1 MLRKTIVLA
10 WTLLGLSFGLGANAE
25 AGSALALDVIGGK
38 EFFDEFTQNLTIG
51 WSFTVTTP
59 VTVMDLGI
67 WDFADHT
74 LVHDH
79 PVGIW
84 DAGGTLL
91 ASTTITSSS
100 TTVASSSGE
109 GQWLFNSIHPLVL
122 TDGHYVVGALI
133 YFNDLV
139 DGGQT
144 KAKYTTAPGV
154 TYDANAELYANTL
167 SFPNGTFAGFDG
179 GNFGAN
185 FEFASVPEPS
195 TLTLLGVAGMCLAVA
210 AGRGITPSRP
220 LTGTGPIIR
229 ISGA

>member
-1 MLRKTIVLA
+1 MVLA
-10 WTLLGLSFGLGANAE
+10 WTLLGLSIGLGADAR
-25 AGSALALDVIGGK
+25 AGSALALDVTGGK

-59 VTVMDLGI
+59 VIVTDLGI
-67 WDFADHT
+67 WDYAGHT

-91 ASTTITSSS
+91 ASTTITASS
-100 TTVASSSGE
+100 TPVASSSGE

-144 KAKYTTAPGV
+144 KAKSTTAPGV
-154 TYDANAELYANTL
+154 TYDANAEFYANSL
-167 SFPNGTFAGFDG
+167 SFPSGTFAGFDAGNFG
-179 GNFGAN
+179 GNF
-185 FEFASVPEPS
+185 ELASVPEPS
-195 TLTLLGVAGMCLAVA
+195 TLNLLGMAGVCLAVA
-210 AGRGITPSRP
+210 ARRGITPSRP
-220 LTGTGPIIR
+220 RTGTTPINR
-229 ISGA
+229 NPAAWTA